1 MRVGVI
7 DVGSNTIRLLAA
19 DVGPYGLDVVQE
31 LRVWARLGA
40 EVARTG
46 EISAERLDAA
56 TAAVGELARAAR
68 RAGCLRVETLIASP
82 GRQAA
87 NAGELVRA
95 LEGVSGAP
103 VRVLG
108 REEEARLGYQGAVVS
123 AGPFDGAVA
132 VCDVGGGST
141 QLAIGL
147 PDREPSWLRSLD
159 VGSLRLT
166 TEALADGDPPAKRA
180 VNLARGLA
188 HHELDGL
195 VVPLPRTALAVGGS
209 ARALRRLVGRRLGEE
224 ELREAVSVLRK
235 NSSRSI
241 SKTFDVAP
249 VRAQTLLAGA
259 LILSEVQRRL
269 MVPFR
274 VVTKGLREGAVLELA
289 ARRAAA

>member
-19 DVGPYGLDVVQE
+19 DVGSYSLDVVHE
-31 LRVWARLGA
+31 HRVWARLGVD
-40 EVARTG
+40 VARTG
-46 EISAERLDAA
+46 EISPERLEAA
-56 TAAVGELARAAR
+56 AAAVGQLATAAR
-68 RAGCLRVETLIASP
+68 RAGCLRVETLVASP

-87 NAGELVRA
+87 NAGDLVRA

-108 REEEARLGYQGAVVS
+108 REEEARLGYQGAVVA
-123 AGPFDGAVA
+123 AGPFDGTVA

-147 PDREPSWLRSLD
+147 PDRGPSWLRSFD
-159 VGSLRLT
+159 IGSLRLT
-166 TEALADGDPPAKRA
+166 TEAFADGDPPGKGR

-188 HHELDGL
+188 HRELDGL
-195 VVPLPRTALAVGGS
+195 VVPLPGTALAVGGS
-209 ARALRRLVGRRLGEE
+209 ARALRRLVGRTLGEA

-235 NSSRSI
+235 SSSRSI
-241 SKTFDVAP
+241 TKTFDVAP
-249 VRAQTLLAGA
+249 ARARTLLAGA
-259 LILSEVQRRL
+259 LILAEVQRRL

-274 VVTKGLREGAVLELA
+274 VVAKGLREGAVLELA
-289 ARRAAA
+289 NRRVAA